1 MTIFAKN
8 TKKHDFRR
16 VQNSDSATTHI
27 PGETRRII
35 YCLDTRHP
43 PKRGVLG
50 PPQNGGFLGV
60 RTAEPG
66 NAKMRISHSGFG
78 GVKIAQ
84 FRTPEFGIHK
94 FAYFADSVFHAD
106 SVMSQILCHVVFP
119 ESGIPKTLVCR
130 RKMAHP
136 DRHFSVIYFVDDM
149 TSRDVIDREL
159 IMRSS

>member
-1 MTIFAKN
+1 MGGFWGSGPPN
-8 TKKHDFRR
+8 
-16 VQNSDSATTHI
+16 
-27 PGETRRII
+27 PETRK
-35 YCLDTRHP
+35 CA
-43 PKRGVLG
+43 
-50 PPQNGGFLGV
+50 F
-60 RTAEPG
+60 
-66 NAKMRISHSGFG
+66 SHSGFG

-106 SVMSQILCHVVFP
+106 SVMSDSDMSDFRNLEF
-119 ESGIPKTLVCR
+119 
-130 RKMAHP
+130 RKPWYVAGKWPTP